1 VKGTIVALD
10 TIEGRKAAA
19 LIVDGVLQ
27 DFLCDPPA
35 DAPPMP
41 GAILAARGGRPAK
54 GTGGTFVDLGGPRGF
69 LRGGGGVPGRML
81 AVQVSGVAEPGK
93 AVPVTAAPVHKGRHI
108 VLTPGRPGVNVS
120 RAIRGHAERAR
131 LQQAGEA
138 ALGGRVAGLILRS
151 AAEGLPAEALAGE
164 IAALA
169 AEAEAVAAGLAG
181 AVPGT
186 VLLAAADAHARA
198 ARDWPAVDTDAAPGA
213 FARHGVDAALG
224 AARDPVWKLPGGA
237 WMAVEPTRALVAV
250 DVNTGGDF
258 TPAAGL
264 KALLSAMS
272 DLPRALRIK
281 GLGGQIVIDPA
292 RLAKADR
299 RRAEVAAKRAFRDD
313 PVQTAVVGWT
323 PLGHL
328 ELNRQRDRWPL
339 ATQGG

>member
-1 VKGTIVALD
+1 VKGTTIALD
-10 TIEGRKAAA
+10 TVGGRKAAA

-27 DFLCDPPA
+27 DVLCDPPP

-41 GAILAARGGRPAK
+41 GTILAARGARPAK
-54 GTGGTFVDLGGPRGF
+54 GTGGAFVDLGGPQGF

-81 AVQVSGVAEPGK
+81 AVQVTGVAEPGK
-93 AVPVTAAPVHKGRHI
+93 AVPVTAAPVHKGRHV
-108 VLTPGRPGVNVS
+108 VLTPGRPGVNVA
-120 RAIRGHAERAR
+120 RAIRSHAERAR
-131 LQQAGEA
+131 LQEAGEA
-138 ALGGRVAGLILRS
+138 ALEARAAGLILRS
-151 AAEGLPAEALAGE
+151 AAEGLPAAALAGD

-169 AEAEAVAAGLAG
+169 AEAAAVAEGLAG
-181 AVPGT
+181 AGPGA
-186 VLLAAADAHARA
+186 VLLAAPDAHARA
-198 ARDWPAVDTDAAPGA
+198 ARDWPAAETDAAAGA
-213 FARHGVDAALG
+213 FARHGVDAALD

-264 KALLSAMS
+264 KALLAALAE
-272 DLPRALRIK
+272 LPRALRVT

-292 RLAKADR
+292 RLARADR
-299 RRAEVAAKRAFRDD
+299 RRAEEAAKRAFRDD
-313 PVQTAVVGWT
+313 PVQTAVIGWT